1 MMTEFQLNPIF
12 SYLTE
17 AESSSSSNFDEN
29 AHQIIWINF
38 RTALIASSTS
48 TSDESLDTMP
58 TRVAAAESKEFAC
71 KPGHVW
77 TATVPSATQTLT
89 QNLVLQNSKSAQ
101 ASSVFTCNEP
111 LPPAGSFVSSAPL
124 FTRPSLLVDGPIQT
138 NDNHHRCH
146 KDHRSNRNTSPMIIL
161 GPTVHLPDLQLSV
174 CVCYTLSVSSLCQHL
189 HENTLDLKC
198 KYGEI
203 YVGRQ
208 PGRER
213 SVVAINVVKSI
224 GESNQQL
231 PTVSYIPKRKKKA
244 GYCAMLSRFQSSH
257 VFGDLTETE
266 QTAPPTTF
274 MKTHQIIWINFRT
287 ALIASSTCTSYESL
301 DAKPTRVAAAEG
313 KEFAC
318 SLFWTSGSQSG
329 LYGVIAGGPGRH
341 FQTSTLSLCSI
352 SIVTAKN
359 CLT

>member
-1 MMTEFQLNPIF
+1 MELELIEMGP
-12 SYLTE
+12 YLTE

-89 QNLVLQNSKSAQ
+89 QNLVLQNSVRRGDVCRVKTNFSSQKSFKNLFTFCLLCFCDDQNSVENVYDIEDDQATFAIILDYINSIHSTADLMFRKSAQ

-124 FTRPSLLVDGPIQT
+124 FTRPSLLVDGPVLAAAFPLLSASRFNDAIATTKQQQWIQT

-161 GPTVHLPDLQLSV
+161 GPTVHLPDLQV
-174 CVCYTLSVSSLCQHL
+174 PISLREAQQLLVVGLRLL
-189 HENTLDLKC
+189 HTVETYSLT
-198 KYGEI
+198 GEI

-231 PTVSYIPKRKKKA
+231 PTVSYIPKRKKCVLLLCKA
-244 GYCAMLSRFQSSH
+244 VMQ
-257 VFGDLTETE
+257 
-266 QTAPPTTF
+266 
-274 MKTHQIIWINFRT
+274 
-287 ALIASSTCTSYESL
+287 
-301 DAKPTRVAAAEG
+301 
-313 KEFAC
+313 
-318 SLFWTSGSQSG
+318 LFKRD
-329 LYGVIAGGPGRH
+329 Y
-341 FQTSTLSLCSI
+341 
-352 SIVTAKN
+352 N
-359 CLT
+359 